1 MATDRLD
8 TALQAARMYYED
20 HRSMEAVASTLSVSR
35 STVSRLLALA
45 RERGLVE
52 IRLHDPDTAIPNL
65 ARRLSERLHLDA
77 HVVPHTSERLSD
89 RIVLERVARY
99 GGRLLC
105 QLVSPDAVVA
115 VAWGTTISTMSR
127 HMQPAP
133 TQGVRV
139 VQLNGAG
146 NHLSTGIEYA
156 SEVLQ
161 RVAGA
166 FNGRVEQF
174 PVPTFFDDPATK
186 RAMWKERSIRRV
198 LDLQASADVVV
209 FGIGTFDTGHVP
221 SHVYRAGYLDPA
233 DLAHLAD
240 VGVVGDVAT
249 VFLRQD
255 GTHHDIAVNDRSTG
269 PDPCQ
274 LAQAEIRLCVVA
286 GRHRLPPLLG
296 ALAAGLVSH
305 LVLDEPT
312 AVALEEALD
321 EAPGRG

>member
-1 MATDRLD
+1 
-8 TALQAARMYYED
+8 
-20 HRSMEAVASTLSVSR
+20 MEAVASTMSTSR

-45 RERGLVE
+45 RDRGLVE

-65 ARRLSERLHLDA
+65 ARRLSARLHLEA

-99 GGRLLC
+99 AGRLLGP
-105 QLVSPDAVVA
+105 LVAPDAVVA
-115 VAWGTTISTMSR
+115 LAWGTTISTMSR
-127 HMQPAP
+127 FIPPAP

-174 PVPTFFDDPATK
+174 PVPAFFDDPMTK
-186 RAMWKERSIRRV
+186 KALWRERSIRRV
-198 LDLQASADVVV
+198 LDLQAAADVVV
-209 FGIGTFDTGHVP
+209 FGVGSFDSGHVP
-221 SHVYRAGYLDPA
+221 SHVYRAGYLEPSDMTE
-233 DLAHLAD
+233 LAEQGA
-240 VGVVGDVAT
+240 VGDVAT

-255 GTHHDIAVNDRSTG
+255 GSHHDIFVNDRSSG

-274 LAQAEIRLCVVA
+274 LTQAEVRVCVVA
-286 GRHRLPPLLG
+286 GRHRLAPLLG
-296 ALAAGLVSH
+296 ALAVGLVSH
-305 LVLDEPT
+305 LVIDEQT
-312 AVALEEALD
+312 ALALEEAID
-321 EAPGRG
+321 TGPVTPPGAPAPPRP